1 MMGEQEMIRRR
12 YRIVILLAA
21 LAMTTGLMGCQAR
34 PSSPVAVPQT
44 ATVKRGSLVALI
56 NAAGTVVAQSQV
68 GLTFQASGQVKEIDV
83 QTGDHV
89 KAGQVLTKLDTT
101 DLELSVA
108 QAQVSLDTAKT
119 KLAQTQAGPKPAD
132 VASAQTDLASA
143 YAAYQAA
150 LAKNNLTDA
159 QLTVARAQLDK
170 AAATVARAKAAYDW
184 HAHDWL
190 DPKPENS
197 QQKTDLDN
205 AQSAYDLTQAS
216 YNQTAVGINNS
227 SFKAVA
233 AQLAQSQYQLDNLSK
248 SPTLEDLAIAQA
260 QVKQAE
266 AGLAQSKSQ
275 LAKAILVAPFEG
287 TVADVYVQ
295 VGQMVGAS
303 TQAVM
308 LTDLSQ
314 LNVAVTLSEVDVPKI
329 KVGQEAQVTLD
340 AVPGVTFSGR
350 VDEVDLVGV
359 TTQGVVNYP
368 ATVILSNPN
377 DVIRPGMN
385 ASVGIVLDQRT
396 DVVLVPNRAVRTVG
410 RQHVATVLYQGQQ
423 IDVPVTIGLT
433 GETQTEVVD
442 GLREGD
448 VVLIGTTTTTARG
461 VPGVGGLGGLGR

>member
-1 MMGEQEMIRRR
+1 M
-12 YRIVILLAA
+12 
-21 LAMTTGLMGCQAR
+21 
-34 PSSPVAVPQT
+34 
-44 ATVKRGSLVALI
+44 
-56 NAAGTVVAQSQV
+56 
-68 GLTFQASGQVKEIDV
+68 
-83 QTGDHV
+83 
-89 KAGQVLTKLDTT
+89 
-101 DLELSVA
+101 
-108 QAQVSLDTAKT
+108 
-119 KLAQTQAGPKPAD
+119 
-132 VASAQTDLASA
+132 
-143 YAAYQAA
+143 
-150 LAKNNLTDA
+150 
-159 QLTVARAQLDK
+159 
-170 AAATVARAKAAYDW
+170 
-184 HAHDWL
+184 
-190 DPKPENS
+190 
-197 QQKTDLDN
+197 
-205 AQSAYDLTQAS
+205 
-216 YNQTAVGINNS
+216 
-227 SFKAVA
+227 
-233 AQLAQSQYQLDNLSK
+233 SK
-248 SPTLEDLAIAQA
+248 SPTPEDLIIAQA

-275 LAKAILVAPFEG
+275 LAKAILVAPFDG
-287 TVADVYVQ
+287 VVADVYVQ

-314 LNVAVTLSEVDVPKI
+314 LNIAVTLSEVDVPKI

-340 AVPGVTFSGR
+340 AVPGVTLSGR

-385 ASVGIVLDQRT
+385 ASVGIVLDRRD

-423 IDVPVTIGLT
+423 VDVPVTIGLT

>member
-34 PSSPVAVPQT
+34 PSSPAAGPQT

-89 KAGQVLTKLDTT
+89 KAGQVLTTLDTT

-170 AAATVARAKAAYDW
+170 AAATLARAKMAYDW

-205 AQSAYDLTQAS
+205 AQSAYDLALAS
-216 YNQTAVGINNS
+216 YNQTAVGINDS
-227 SFKAVA
+227 SFKAAA

-248 SPTLEDLAIAQA
+248 SPTPEDLTIAQA

-314 LNVAVTLSEVDVPKI
+314 LNIAVTLSEVDVPKI

-340 AVPGVTFSGR
+340 AVPGVTLSGR

-423 IDVPVTIGLT
+423 VDVPVTIGLT

>member
-1 MMGEQEMIRRR
+1 MIRRR

-34 PSSPVAVPQT
+34 PSSPAAGPQT

-89 KAGQVLTKLDTT
+89 KAGQVLTTLDTT

-170 AAATVARAKAAYDW
+170 AAATLARAKMAYDW

-205 AQSAYDLTQAS
+205 AQSAYDLALAS
-216 YNQTAVGINNS
+216 YNQTAVGINDS
-227 SFKAVA
+227 SFKAAA

-248 SPTLEDLAIAQA
+248 SPTPEDLTIAQA

-314 LNVAVTLSEVDVPKI
+314 LNIAVTLSEVDVPKI

-340 AVPGVTFSGR
+340 AVPGVTLSGR

-423 IDVPVTIGLT
+423 VDVPVTIGLT

>member
-1 MMGEQEMIRRR
+1 
-12 YRIVILLAA
+12 
-21 LAMTTGLMGCQAR
+21 
-34 PSSPVAVPQT
+34 
-44 ATVKRGSLVALI
+44 
-56 NAAGTVVAQSQV
+56 
-68 GLTFQASGQVKEIDV
+68 LTFQASGQVKEIDV

-89 KAGQVLTKLDTT
+89 KAGQVLSKLDTA

-143 YAAYQAA
+143 YTAYQAA

-190 DPKPENS
+190 DIKPENS

-205 AQSAYDLTQAS
+205 AQSAYDLTLAS
-216 YNQTAVGINNS
+216 YNQTAVGINDS

-248 SPTLEDLAIAQA
+248 SPTPEDLAIAQA

-275 LAKAILVAPFEG
+275 LAKAILVAPFDG
-287 TVADVYVQ
+287 VVADVYVQ

-314 LNVAVTLSEVDVPKI
+314 LNIAVTLSEVDVPKI
-329 KVGQEAQVTLD
+329 KVGQEAHVTLD

-368 ATVILSNPN
+368 AMVILSNPN

-385 ASVGIVLDQRT
+385 ASVGIVLDRRD

-448 VVLIGTTTTTARG
+448 VVLIGTTTTTTARG